1 MSHDRFAALYDRG
14 MAVGTSNIVNDTMT
28 FTYRDE
34 EFMFPTFNVY
44 QFVEWTGLGFYVCP
58 VDKLREIEREA
69 TTV

>member
-1 MSHDRFAALYDRG
+1 MSSDQFAALYERG
-14 MAVGTSNIVNDTMT
+14 MAVGQSDIKSDTIT

-58 VDKLREIEREA
+58 VDKLREVEREA